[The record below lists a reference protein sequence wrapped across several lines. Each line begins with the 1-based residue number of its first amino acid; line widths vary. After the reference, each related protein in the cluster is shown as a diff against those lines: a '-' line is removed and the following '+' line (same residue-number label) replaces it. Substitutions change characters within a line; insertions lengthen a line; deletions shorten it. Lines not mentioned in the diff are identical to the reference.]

1 MYGFPAEE
9 MSDSKL
15 NTDLSITTFSV
26 VGTQEHL
33 GDPFIHSSFVKGD
46 LHSFITVACMI
57 LIISPVRHA
66 SDILCTY
73 MINRPG
79 VSGAVLQTALSLI
92 N

>member
-1 MYGFPAEE
+1 

-57 LIISPVRHA
+57 LIIFSSKACIGHTMYLHA
-66 SDILCTY
+66 FLYEGLKKNI
-73 MINRPG
+73 
-79 VSGAVLQTALSLI
+79 
-92 N
+92 